1 MGKLLNGPQGHVTG
15 LVGNN
20 ISYILN
26 GQNVIRVKTG
36 KIIKLKNRSIPQK
49 ANCQKLTVVNKMFR
63 EILPLLKAGFTN
75 AAQGTTNNYHN
86 LAMSYN
92 KLNALKNEY
101 PHIRLDYPMFKF
113 SSGTL
118 LMPLLNTATL
128 TADAIRIDW
137 SFAPRDTG
145 VHASDQT
152 MILLHFPKK
161 HESFPFTYGQER
173 QSKMQLIPLPE
184 EYLTSRI
191 EVYLSFVSADR
202 TRVAT
207 SIYLGRLN

>member
-1 MGKLLNGPQGHVTG
+1 MGKLLNGPQGQVTG

-26 GQNVIRVKTG
+26 GQNVIRIKASKTR
-36 KIIKLKNRSIPQK
+36 KLKNMSLSQK
-49 ANCQKLTVVNKMFR
+49 SNCQKLKVINSMFKD
-63 EILPLLKAGFTN
+63 ILPLLKAGFTSS
-75 AAQGTTNNYHN
+75 AQGTRWNYHN

-92 KLNALKNEY
+92 KLHALKNEY
-101 PHIRLDYPMFKF
+101 PRIKLNYSEFRI
-113 SSGTL
+113 SSGDL
-118 LMPLLNTATL
+118 PMPLLNTATL
-128 TADAIRIDW
+128 TTDGIRIDW

-152 MILLHFPKK
+152 MILLHFPQRG
-161 HESFPFTYGQER
+161 ESFSFIYGQER
-173 QSKMQLIPLPE
+173 QTKTQLIPLPD
-184 EYLTSRI
+184 EYRTSKI
-191 EVYLSFVSADR
+191 EAYLSFVSADR